1 LIYLISAVLAPI
13 IGFAIDRIG
22 RNVSFVFFSV
32 LITLFGHS
40 ILGFTH
46 LNPYF
51 GIVPMGLGYSLLAS
65 ALWPIVSLIV
75 PLHRQGTA
83 FGESWTS
90 WANLLKYLI
99 AY

>member
-1 LIYLISAVLAPI
+1 MMSAVLAPV

-32 LITLFGHS
+32 LITLIGHS

-65 ALWPIVSLIV
+65 ALWPMVSLIV

-83 FGESWTS
+83 FGEYRASCVS
-90 WANLLKYLI
+90 LFALQ
-99 AY
+99 